1 MTDRVRQRV
10 LVLGVLVLSLVAT
23 LFGRLWYV
31 QVLSG
36 PTYRAAAVANQQRTL
51 STPAP
56 RGAILDDEGRALAD
70 DAYEYVVTINQDTLA
85 AQKDGGAAVLARL
98 SPILGESVTDLK
110 NKIRLCGQPDP
121 KTGKK
126 VGQPC
131 YTGSPY
137 APIPVKDYAPNDTA
151 GLQKALG
158 IEERSELF
166 PGVKVAEQQ
175 VRQYPYGSLA
185 GHELGYLLPIN
196 AQQLTEPQYAGY
208 QPTDLVGQSG
218 LEQQYDKQLRGTDS
232 VQKVSVDA
240 AGRVTGTISQ
250 TQPVPGDTLVTNIDA
265 GLQQAVDKELQNGIK
280 LAQRQGKYGTT
291 AAAVVLDAQNGAVL
305 AMSSL
310 PNYDPNEFT
319 GGISTANYAKL
330 SDPHASNP
338 LISRAFSA
346 AYPPGSTFKISSAST
361 ILHYGLATPTTPVD
375 CGGAFKVGNEAFHN
389 FEGEALGYIDL
400 YTAIE
405 KSCDTY
411 FYSFAYN
418 QWLADGG
425 LRLTPATRAKPDR
438 QVFVTMAKAYGYG
451 KDTGLDLP
459 NESAGVLFDRQEKAQ
474 VVKAEQK
481 QACIGATTHPDDPAR
496 EAADKKMCDTPTDQ
510 LTALQAGDAVDFAIG
525 QGGQVNVTVLQQ
537 AVAYAALANG
547 GTLYAPQVAKA
558 FIAPDGTV
566 TKVQPK
572 VTGHLP
578 ISPAN
583 RAALMKGFTEVV
595 QSSGG
600 TGSGAGFPPQL
611 DVAGK
616 TGTADVAATGI
627 LANQAES
634 WFVSMQPASNPKYVI
649 AVMIEHGGQGA
660 LSAAIVNANI
670 YKDMY
675 GLDGHPAVWPNGQ
688 PPATL
693 PSISPIGTVTP
704 PQAGIIGVTPQPP
717 LPGGTPDPIAVEN
730 AIAEQAAQA
739 AAAAAKKG
747 GG

>member
-1 MTDRVRQRV
+1 MTDRVRQRAF
-10 LVLGVLVLSLVAT
+10 VLGVLVLSLIAT
-23 LFGRLWYV
+23 LLGRLWYV

-36 PTYRAAAVANQQRTL
+36 PTYRAAAVANQVRTL

-56 RGAILDDEGRALAD
+56 RGLIVDDEGRALAD
-70 DAYEYVVTINQDTLA
+70 DSYEYVVTVNQDTLA
-85 AQKDGGAAVLARL
+85 NEKDGGAAVLARL

-110 NKIRLCGQPDP
+110 NKIRLCGEPIPNSD
-121 KTGKK
+121 KK

-137 APIPVKDYAPNDTA
+137 QPIPVKDFDPSDTA

-166 PGVKVAEQQ
+166 PGVSVTEQQ
-175 VRQYPYGSLA
+175 VRQYPFGALA
-185 GHELGYLLPIN
+185 GHELGYLQAIN
-196 AQQLTEPQYAGY
+196 AQQLTLPQYAGY

-218 LEQQYDKQLRGTDS
+218 LEQQYDQQLRGTDS

-240 AGRVTGTISQ
+240 AGHVTGTISQ
-250 TQPVPGDTLVTNIDA
+250 TQPVPGQTLVTNIDA
-265 GLQQAVDKELQNGIK
+265 GLQQAVDRELQNGIR
-280 LAQRQGKYGTT
+280 LAQQQGNLGTT
-291 AAAVVLDAQNGAVL
+291 AAAVVLDAQTGAVL

-338 LISRAFSA
+338 LISRAYSA

-361 ILHYGLATPTTPVD
+361 ILYNNLASPTTPVD
-375 CGGAFKVGNEAFHN
+375 CGGGFTAGNQVFHN
-389 FEGEALGYIDL
+389 FEGEALGPIDL
-400 YTAIE
+400 YTAIK

-418 QWLADGG
+418 QWVTDGG
-425 LRLTPATRAKPDR
+425 TRLTTAGKAKPDR
-438 QVFVTMAKAYGYG
+438 QLFVNMAKAYGYG
-451 KDTGLDLP
+451 KDTGIDLP
-459 NESAGVLFDRQEKAQ
+459 NESAGVLFDRSETATVQR
-474 VVKAEQK
+474 AEQK

-496 EAADKKMCDTPTDQ
+496 EAADKKVCDTPTDQ
-510 LTALQAGDAVDFAIG
+510 LTALQAGDALDFAIG

-547 GTLYAPQVAKA
+547 GTLYQPQIAKA
-558 FIAPDGTV
+558 FIAPDGAV
-566 TKVQPK
+566 TKVAPK

-578 ISPAN
+578 LSPADM
-583 RAALMKGFTEVV
+583 AALMQGFTEVV
-595 QSSGG
+595 QSPGG
-600 TGSGAGFPPQL
+600 TGAGAGFDRQL

-616 TGTADVAATGI
+616 TGTADVAATGV
-627 LANQAES
+627 LAHEPES
-634 WFVSMQPASNPKYVI
+634 WFVSMQPASHPQYVV

-660 LSAAIVNANI
+660 LSAAIVNADI

-688 PPATL
+688 PPTTL
-693 PSISPIGTVTP
+693 PKISATGAVTA
-704 PQAGIIGVTPQPP
+704 PQTGIVGVTKSPP
-717 LPGGTPDPIAVEN
+717 LPGGTPDPIALQN
-730 AIAEQAAQA
+730 ALAEQAAQA
-739 AAAAAKKG
+739 AAKNGAG
-747 GG
+747 